1 MTRQGGTLTLY
12 RNGVAIAQRSDLP
25 ATATA
30 NLNGYI
36 AAQSNGN
43 YYLSGK
49 LDEVALYTSA
59 LTASAILNHY
69 QAAH

>member
-1 MTRQGGTLTLY
+1 MAPSPSTATGWRS
-12 RNGVAIAQRSDLP
+12 RQRSDLP
-25 ATATA
+25 AAATA

-49 LDEVALYTSA
+49 VDEVALYTSA